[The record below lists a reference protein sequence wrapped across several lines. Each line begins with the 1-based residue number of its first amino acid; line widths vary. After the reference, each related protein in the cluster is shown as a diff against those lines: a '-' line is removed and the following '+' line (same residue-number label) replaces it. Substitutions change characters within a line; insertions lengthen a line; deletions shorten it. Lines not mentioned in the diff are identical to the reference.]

1 MVQEITANP
10 GVAGVTASPN
20 GQSTVARWRVVPE
33 RTTVTWAAS
42 KRYVMVIPVS
52 PKGTFTGATGTIAID
67 GRDLTTARVDLR
79 VPAATQSSGNARRD
93 KHVEGPAF
101 FDVASHPEVTFR
113 STSIRAI
120 RSVEERYV
128 VSGELGIKGQRYPI
142 TLEGSWHDGAGGL
155 ARVELTGTVSRT
167 DLGMTWN
174 AKPMINLLDP
184 IVLTVE
190 AELEPTGH

>member
-10 GVAGVTASPN
+10 GVASVTASPN
-20 GQSTVARWRVVPE
+20 GRSTITHWRVVPE

-42 KRYVMVIPVS
+42 KRYFMVIPVS
-52 PKGTFTGATGTIAID
+52 PEGTFTGATGTVDID

-113 STSIRAI
+113 STSIRPIGGA
-120 RSVEERYV
+120 EERYV
-128 VSGELGIKGQRYPI
+128 VSGELGIKGQTYPI

-167 DLGMTWN
+167 ALGMTWN

-184 IVLTVE
+184 IVLTIE
-190 AELEPTGH
+190 AELEPTGR